1 MRDTDDERA
10 TADAGPATVHAQG
23 RAGAPS
29 RRPRPVV
36 EAVASAV
43 LAPHSPPGHAVALS
57 VLDDLDP
64 ALREFLTGSCV
75 LAVLDAPACDA
86 LLGRDDSAA
95 VLAELERR
103 GVVVREGAAGEL
115 PRYRLPTLVH
125 EALSAQLEQ
134 QIGPTETRRTY
145 RRAGE
150 VLERNGEWWAA
161 LLAFSRAGDAE
172 ALTRLSRTRP
182 LTAGRGSP
190 AAPNGFAGPTL
201 TVRLLG
207 TFEVMRDHAPVDL
220 SGLRPRV
227 RSVLQ
232 YLALHANA
240 YVHRDVLA
248 AALWP
253 ESDLETGRRGVQV
266 AVSALRSLLQPGQP
280 RQSTLLPRRGDA
292 YALAL
297 AGHGSS
303 DVVELDARLVRARR
317 ARAVGHIS
325 AAITAWREVARLHR
339 GELLLEQGNAEW
351 VVAERDRLRMAVAD
365 ALESLGQHLV
375 GTDGV
380 GEGIDVLRRALELD
394 PFRDGTWRTLAET
407 HEALGDLSAA
417 AAVRQRHRRVL
428 VDLGV
433 LDDLDDPREQWTAP
447 RLR

>member
-1 MRDTDDERA
+1 
-10 TADAGPATVHAQG
+10 
-23 RAGAPS
+23 
-29 RRPRPVV
+29 
-36 EAVASAV
+36 
-43 LAPHSPPGHAVALS
+43 VALS
-57 VLDDLDP
+57 VLEDLDP
-64 ALREFLTGSCV
+64 PLREFLTGSCV
-75 LAVLDAPACDA
+75 LGVLDAQACDD

-95 VLAELERR
+95 MLAELERR
-103 GVVVREGAAGEL
+103 GVVVPEGTSGEP
-115 PRYRLPTLVH
+115 PRYRLPMLVH
-125 EALSAQLEQ
+125 EALSAQLEG
-134 QIGPTETRRTY
+134 QIGPTQTRRAY

-150 VLERNGEWWAA
+150 VLERNGDWWAA
-161 LLAFSRAGDAE
+161 LMAFSRAGDAE

-182 LTAGRGSP
+182 LPAGRSSP
-190 AAPNGFAGPTL
+190 ATPVAGPTL

-207 TFEVMRDHAPVDL
+207 TFEVIRDRAPVDL
-220 SGLRPRV
+220 SALRPRV

-232 YLALHANA
+232 YLALHADA

-248 AALWP
+248 AVLWP

-303 DVVELDARLVRARR
+303 DVVELDAQLVRARR
-317 ARAVGHIS
+317 ARAVGHVS
-325 AAITAWREVARLHR
+325 AAITAWREVARLYR

-351 VVAERDRLRMAVAD
+351 VVAERDRLRLAVAD
-365 ALESLGQHLV
+365 ALESLGRHLV

-380 GEGIDVLRRALELD
+380 GEGVDVLRRALELD

-433 LDDLDDPREQWTAP
+433 LDELDDAREPWTAP

>member
-1 MRDTDDERA
+1 MRDIMDDRPPAEDGPPTTPGTELSAGPRHRRRPLVA
-10 TADAGPATVHAQG
+10 EADAPASHA
-23 RAGAPS
+23 A
-29 RRPRPVV
+29 
-36 EAVASAV
+36 
-43 LAPHSPPGHAVALS
+43 PGHVLALS
-57 VLDDLDP
+57 VLEHLDP
-64 ALREFLTGSCV
+64 PLREFVTRSCV
-75 LAVLDAPACDA
+75 LAVLDARTCDA

-103 GVVVREGAAGEL
+103 GVVVPEGTGEP
-115 PRYRLPTLVH
+115 PRYRLPMLVH
-125 EALSAQLEQ
+125 EVLSAQLEQ
-134 QIGPTETRRTY
+134 WIGPAETRRAY

-150 VLERNGEWWAA
+150 VLERGGDWWAA

-172 ALTRLSRTRP
+172 ALTRLSHTRP
-182 LTAGRGSP
+182 VP
-190 AAPNGFAGPTL
+190 AAGSAETSTRVGGPTL

-207 TFEVMRDHAPVDL
+207 TFEVARDDVPVDL
-220 SGLRPRV
+220 SPLRPRV

-232 YLALHANA
+232 YLALHADA

-248 AALWP
+248 AVLWP

-303 DVVELDARLVRARR
+303 DVVELDAQLVLARR
-317 ARAVGHIS
+317 SRAVHQV
-325 AAITAWREVARLHR
+325 ATAITAWREVAQLYR

-351 VVAERDRLRMAVAD
+351 VVAERDRLRLAVAD
-365 ALESLGQHLV
+365 ALESLGRHLV
-375 GTDGV
+375 GTDGI
-380 GEGIDVLRRALELD
+380 GEGVEALRRSLQLD

-433 LDDLDDPREQWTAP
+433 LDDSVDLREPWTAP
-447 RLR
+447 PIR